1 MKKMSILLIVAL
13 MITGQV
19 FAGVVKKTKTEVS
32 FKDFGKF
39 TSEQSE
45 NITSEKKLTDSKN
58 NFKGK
63 GIVGSLSGKFLLKS
77 GETGEIIDLTSM
89 TVTRMDHKKKE
100 YELFPIERIKSEE
113 ISEESE
119 HSDEMEAEEESE
131 STIKIIRSEFKVDK
145 SGETKTINNFP
156 SEKYIINWV
165 TEWENVETG
174 QKGTDRLVTDVW
186 TTPLSGSL
194 QQAREEETQFTQAYM
209 ESMGIDADSL
219 QQMILGTNWL
229 ALLGSMSEDGQQ
241 KRHKGPN
248 FSDEMKKIEGY
259 SVIIDGKYF
268 AIREGGEAEE
278 KEEEETSGDVKK
290 MLGGFAKKAI
300 KKGSNDKNE
309 PAFTYYT
316 ELKEFSP
323 ADIGDNAFLVP
334 ENYKEKG

>member
-259 SVIIDGKYF
+259 PVIIDGKYF

>member
-1 MKKMSILLIVAL
+1 MKKISILLIVAL
-13 MITGQV
+13 MISTQV
-19 FAGVVKKTKTEVS
+19 FAGVVKKTKSEVS

-45 NITSEKKLTDSKN
+45 KIAAEKKFTESKSK
-58 NFKGK
+58 FKGK

-77 GETGEIIDLTSM
+77 GETGEIIDLSSM
-89 TVTRMDHKKKE
+89 TVTKMDHKKKE
-100 YELFPIERIKSEE
+100 YAISPIEKLISKGDTEE
-113 ISEESE
+113 GVSSDESE
-119 HSDEMEAEEESE
+119 TEDEGESG
-131 STIKIIRSEFKVDK
+131 IKIIRSEFKVDAT
-145 SGETKTINNFP
+145 GESKKINNFP
-156 SEKYIINWV
+156 SEKYVITWV
-165 TEWENVETG
+165 TEWENIETG

-194 QQAREEETQFTQAYM
+194 QQAREEEVKFTKAYM
-209 ESMGIDADSL
+209 KSMGIDADSL

-229 ALLGSMSEDGQQ
+229 AILGSMSEDGQQ

-259 SVIIDGKYF
+259 PVIIDGKYF
-268 AIREGGEAEE
+268 AIREGGDED
-278 KEEEETSGDVKK
+278 EEEEEASGDVKK
-290 MLGGFAKKAI
+290 MLGGFAKKAL
-300 KKGSNDKNE
+300 KKGSKDKNE

-323 ADIGDNAFLVP
+323 SKVSENAFRVP

>member
-13 MITGQV
+13 MITSQV

-45 NITSEKKLTDSKN
+45 NITSEKKFTDSKN

-77 GETGEIIDLTSM
+77 GETGEIIDLRSM
-89 TVTRMDHKKKE
+89 TVTKMDHKKKE
-100 YELFPIERIKSEE
+100 YELYPIERIKSER
-113 ISEESE
+113 ISEETEQSN
-119 HSDEMEAEEESE
+119 EMETKEESE

-145 SGETKTINNFP
+145 TGESKIINNFN
-156 SEKYIINWV
+156 SEEYVINWV

-174 QKGTDRLVTDVW
+174 QKGTDRLLTDVW

-194 QQAREEETQFTQAYM
+194 QRAREEESEFTKAYM
-209 ESMGIDADSL
+209 KSMGIDTDSL
-219 QQMILGTNWL
+219 QQMILGTNWM

-248 FSDEMKKIEGY
+248 FFDEMKKIEGY
-259 SVIIDGKYF
+259 PVIIDGKYF
-268 AIREGGEAEE
+268 SIREGGEEE
-278 KEEEETSGDVKK
+278 ETKEEETSGDVKK

-300 KKGSNDKNE
+300 KKGSKDKNE
-309 PAFTYYT
+309 PTFTYYT

-323 ADIGDNAFLVP
+323 ADVGDSAFQVP
-334 ENYKEKG
+334 ANYKEKG